1 MLAASYELHKFY
13 YDAKEVL
20 GRLQVSYKI
29 FVPTVFK
36 RWIELQRKQ
45 WGGGQN
51 RKKQEQPVETRH
63 T

>member
-45 WGGGQN
+45 WGDKIG
-51 RKKQEQPVETRH
+51 KKQEQPVETRH